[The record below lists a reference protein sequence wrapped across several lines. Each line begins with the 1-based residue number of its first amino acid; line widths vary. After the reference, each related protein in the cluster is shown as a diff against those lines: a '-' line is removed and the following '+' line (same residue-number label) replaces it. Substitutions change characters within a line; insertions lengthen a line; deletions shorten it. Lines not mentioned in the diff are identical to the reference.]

1 MVGGYSSAGVSAELL
16 YTNGTSL
23 CNLPNLPVK
32 RDYPSQTGLVTC
44 GGKSDETMSSCLT
57 FKDGTWQQTHTLG
70 TRRQHHL
77 SWASPQGV
85 LLIGGDY
92 AGGTT
97 TELLNDNGS
106 TTPSF
111 DLDYNT
117 E

>member
-1 MVGGYSSAGVSAELL
+1 MVGGSGAGISAELL

-23 CNLPNLPVK
+23 CNLPNFPVHQG
-32 RDYPSQTGLVTC
+32 YPSQTGLVTC

-92 AGGTT
+92 GGTT

-111 DLDYNT
+111 SLNYDT

>member
-1 MVGGYSSAGVSAELL
+1 MVGGYSSAGISAELL

-32 RDYPSQTGLVTC
+32 RDYPSQSGLVTC
-44 GGKSDETMSSCLT
+44 GGKSTETMSNCLT

-92 AGGTT
+92 GGTT

-111 DLDYNT
+111 SLDYDT